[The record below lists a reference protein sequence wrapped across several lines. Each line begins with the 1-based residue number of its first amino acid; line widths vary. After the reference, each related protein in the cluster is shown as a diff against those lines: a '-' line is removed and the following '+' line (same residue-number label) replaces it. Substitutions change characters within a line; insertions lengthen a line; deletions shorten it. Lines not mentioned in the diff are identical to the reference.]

1 MFSLAIEARSRRCCG
16 GSAWLER
23 WFDLT
28 WTTSGRRRA
37 IAEGESSECE
47 KAGGRRKRRLD
58 GRRGE
63 EDGMKQRPRHDMT
76 RLGAANHPTA
86 RAGTASV
93 VPCLLSC
100 QNAKHLFTV
109 QR

>member
-1 MFSLAIEARSRRCCG
+1 MLRRCCCETAG
-16 GSAWLER
+16 LER

-28 WTTSGRRRA
+28 WTTSGRGRA
-37 IAEGESSECE
+37 IARASRVNV

-58 GRRGE
+58 GCRDDE
-63 EDGMKQRPRHDMT
+63 KDGMKQRPRHNLT

-86 RAGTASV
+86 RAGTATV

-100 QNAKHLFTV
+100 QNAKHFSTV
-109 QR
+109 RR